1 MSWYLNSLNQ
11 MNEMKFLTLCVITW
25 ELQNI
30 ILITTYLV
38 CFLHSWD
45 MAINFILRLL
55 NNLRQDNLLLLNI
68 RAEKV
73 GLKYLPQTQ
82 IVALEILS
90 QILHSTICH
99 GMEILAWCIMLSFS
113 LYSTTVFG
121 SAQYF
126 YKYVIIATKNST
138 TIS

>member
-11 MNEMKFLTLCVITW
+11 MNEMKFLTLYVITW

-38 CFLHSWD
+38 CFLHYWD

-82 IVALEILS
+82 IVDLEILS
-90 QILHSTICH
+90 QILAQHDLPWNGNI
-99 GMEILAWCIMLSFS
+99 GVVYNAFFS
-113 LYSTTVFG
+113 LYSTIVFG

-138 TIS
+138 TLS